1 MADNQDLIDYFE
13 GLPNTEKQ
21 GPASEATLRALL
33 DHFTGRSSSSGPS
46 KDKKIQQDVNK
57 AKKEET
63 EEKD

>member
-1 MADNQDLIDYFE
+1 MADNQDLIEYFE

-33 DHFTGRSSSSGPS
+33 DAFTGKSSKDN

-57 AKKEET
+57 AKKEKGEN
-63 EEKD
+63 